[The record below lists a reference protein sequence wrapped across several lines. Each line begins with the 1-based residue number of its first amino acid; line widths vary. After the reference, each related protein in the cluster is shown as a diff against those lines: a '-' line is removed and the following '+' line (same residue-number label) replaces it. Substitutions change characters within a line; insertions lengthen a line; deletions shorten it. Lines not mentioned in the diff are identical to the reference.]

1 MSLVSP
7 CRSRSAL
14 SLRVTLLST
23 ALLSC
28 AGSADAAVVAA
39 KRSLHPIA
47 KHGAGAVRHRT
58 VDASAASNEVVHVNA
73 RRGVTGAG
81 QHEAHSETVLSR
93 QELQNRNVR
102 QLTDIVRVAPNL
114 TIQPSF
120 GSSALNFA
128 LRGVGLMDF
137 TQNNTPSVMP
147 YVDGVA
153 YPVSIMTS
161 GMLFDM
167 DDISVAPGASG
178 FTHGQSTTGGEI
190 NFHTGDP
197 TPEFHAGLTEDIAS
211 YGRNRVEGFVSGPI
225 SKSVSFRL
233 AGQSMTGGGFQH
245 NSQGEGYGN
254 SNIGALRGKLRW
266 KIDATSTLDIG
277 GHWTTDQSETSSGHN
292 FYNSYGVPVTSD
304 IMQTEWGLDPR
315 FAKIIGINGANQK
328 PREDNIFW
336 GANVRYTKDFSWGR
350 LWTLSA
356 FEAVDEHEL
365 TNQTNSVASY
375 GNMFR
380 NNQTNVFSQEVKLES
395 RDPHARFHWEVGMYY
410 SRARMAQNFWYDSS
424 DRPGTTPLNETSYRQ
439 NQQNFNQYVQLSYRI
454 LPKLTLIGA
463 ISHESDDRQMLNVVS
478 ADYDLNTGARTHV
491 QNFGNSGAL
500 TNQFAGRVGAQY
512 QFNPRVMGYV
522 MFSRGFKPGGFSANI
537 TQQASQLKPF
547 KAEQVLTYEGGFK
560 TMLFNR
566 RLRFNAAGFYYDYR
580 DQQLLGTILV
590 PPYGVLGGYVNAPRS
605 NIYGAEFDM
614 EAHPFHGLVL
624 TQNFGYQN
632 GSYSQFQSL
641 NRSAT
646 TAQFASTGVWSPV
659 NTNYNGYNM
668 GLANLTLSGAATYT
682 WSMFHDYKMTFD
694 VDYNYRGAQTQPQHI
709 GDGGIYRAPA
719 YFLVNSFLTF
729 AAPKQHW
736 SVSVYGQNLAD
747 RRYWL
752 SGGTQATFYG
762 VMPGL
767 PRFVGAKMN
776 VTY

>member
-1 MSLVSP
+1 MLYASS
-7 CRSRSAL
+7 CRGFLFQFSARTL
-14 SLRVTLLST
+14 LLST

-28 AGSADAAVVAA
+28 AGGSEAVAA
-39 KRSLHPIA
+39 TKQSMHTTYGRANSVKRHAP
-47 KHGAGAVRHRT
+47 KT
-58 VDASAASNEVVHVNA
+58 VSASGSEMVHVSV

-190 NFHTGDP
+190 NFHTADP
-197 TPEFHAGLTEDIAS
+197 TPDFHAGLTEDIAS
-211 YGRNRVEGFVSGPI
+211 YGRNRVEGYVSGPL
-225 SKSVSFRL
+225 SRSVSFRL

-245 NSQGEGYGN
+245 NSKGEGYGN
-254 SNIGALRGKLRW
+254 ANIGALRGKLRW
-266 KIDATSTLDIG
+266 KIDETSTLDIG
-277 GHWTTDQSETSSGHN
+277 GHWTTDQSEASSGHN
-292 FYNSYGVPVTSD
+292 LYNSYGVPITSD
-304 IMQTEWGLDPR
+304 IMETEWGLDPR
-315 FAKIIGINGANQK
+315 FAKIIGINANDKK
-328 PREDNIFW
+328 PREDNMFW

-356 FEAVDEHEL
+356 FETVDEHEL

-395 RDPHARFHWEVGMYY
+395 LNPHARFHWEVGMYY

-424 DRPGTTPLNETSYRQ
+424 DRPNTTPLNETSYRQ

-478 ADYDLNTGARTHV
+478 ADYDLNTGARTRV

-512 QFNPRVMGYV
+512 QFKPNIMGYV

-537 TQQASQLKPF
+537 TQEASQLKPF

-614 EAHPFHGLVL
+614 EAHPFSGLVL
-624 TQNFGYQN
+624 KQNFGYQN

-646 TAQFASTGVWSPV
+646 TAQFAATGVWSPV

-668 GLANLTLSGAATYT
+668 GLANLTLSGAATYS
-682 WSMFHDYKMTFD
+682 WSMFRDYKMTFD

-736 SVSVYGQNLAD
+736 SVTVYGQNLAD